1 MSEELKQFYKE
12 IQEWIE
18 AECPAH
24 PVFRPYYGLCWN
36 LRHWADK
43 HGKTVNVDILVF
55 ELAEQFVA
63 ARLDKEYPFNH
74 GLDLEYNCEC
84 SINAIFQNQL
94 RLAWIKE
101 HAK

>member
-18 AECPAH
+18 AECPEH
-24 PVFRPYYGLCWN
+24 PVFRPYYGLCWSLVRWTN
-36 LRHWADK
+36 K
-43 HGKTVNVDILVF
+43 HGKAGDVDILVF
-55 ELAEQFVA
+55 ELAEQLMDA
-63 ARLDKEYPFNH
+63 GLDKEYPFNH
-74 GLDLEYNCEC
+74 GLDIEYNCEC
-84 SINAIFQNQL
+84 STNTIFQNQF